1 MLHDEENILEV
12 NPAVVRILGFRG
24 ADEMI
29 GKHPADLSA
38 SIQLNGERADVL
50 ARKCIEECMTN
61 GCIRFEWISLNSSAE
76 EIPIEVNL
84 NQQHRSTA
92 G

>member
-38 SIQLNGERADVL
+38 SIQLTKWRTRGCVGAEMHRGVYDKRQHPVRVNFPQLER
-50 ARKCIEECMTN
+50 
-61 GCIRFEWISLNSSAE
+61 
-76 EIPIEVNL
+76 
-84 NQQHRSTA
+84 
-92 G
+92 